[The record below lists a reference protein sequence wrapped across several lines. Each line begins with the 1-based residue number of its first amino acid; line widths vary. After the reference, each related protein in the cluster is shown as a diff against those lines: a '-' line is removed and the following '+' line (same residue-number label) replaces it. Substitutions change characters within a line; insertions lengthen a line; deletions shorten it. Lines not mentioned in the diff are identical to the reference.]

1 MKANIKNIL
10 ATVASITMA
19 ANQVFIT
26 SPVHAQEDQALKI
39 GSLYE
44 LSGAVAAY
52 GQTQANALQ
61 MAVEEINAAGGVNG
75 QPIEVVS
82 YDTKSEVA
90 EASILTTRL
99 IEEDQVDIIIGPATT
114 AQMQA
119 AIPIANGAGVPLISP
134 SVTNNDILKDQ
145 DGKVYPY
152 VYRSSW
158 PNAFQGGGLAQFAA
172 EELGAKKVV
181 VIYDNSSDY
190 GTGLFENFKAVYSG
204 EIIEQ
209 TIVAGESDFSA
220 MITNM
225 TAQDFDAVVILSFYQ
240 TAGPIV
246 KQMREFGIQTP
257 IVGSNGFGNDIIYD
271 LAGPENM
278 NDVYYAS
285 LFPIKDDND
294 FVKAYVEKFDIQPD
308 MFAALTY
315 DTVYLV
321 KQAIEETGAV
331 SRDEINQAIDQLE
344 DFSGITGDFVYDE
357 QHNPTKNIVNIIE
370 IQGAK
375 EVTVHEIVME

>member
-1 MKANIKNIL
+1 MKKMIKKTAIIFAA
-10 ATVASITMA
+10 ATIIYSQITFAS
-19 ANQVFIT
+19 
-26 SPVHAQEDQALKI
+26 AQDDTIKI

-61 MAVEEINAAGGVNG
+61 MAVDEINEAGGIDGKQV
-75 QPIEVVS
+75 EVVS
-82 YDTKSEVA
+82 YDTKSEVS

-99 IEEDQVDIIIGPATT
+99 VEEDQVDIIIGPATT

-119 AIPIANGAGVPLISP
+119 AIPVANAAGVTLISP
-134 SVTNNDILKDQ
+134 SVTNNDILKDA
-145 DGKVYPY
+145 DGNEYEY

-158 PNAFQGGGLAQFAA
+158 PNAFQGGGLALFSADNLQ
-172 EELGAKKVV
+172 AKKVV

-190 GTGLFENFKAVYSG
+190 GTGLFENFKSVYTG

-225 TAQDFDAVVILSFYQ
+225 MTQDFDAVVILSFYQ

-285 LFPIKDDND
+285 LFPIKEDNS
-294 FVKAYVEKFDIQPD
+294 FVQAYVEKYKSKPD

-321 KQAIEETGAV
+321 KKAIEETGAA
-331 SRDEINQAIDQLE
+331 SREEINQAIDSIE
-344 DFSGITGDFVYDE
+344 EFSGITGDFVYDE
-357 QHNPTKNIVNIIE
+357 NHNPTKNIISMIE
-370 IQGAK
+370 IQGAE
-375 EVTVHEIVME
+375 EVAVHEIVMGE